1 MRTAPDGLHHI
12 TLNGLSV
19 SYRIEVRPRRQHAAI
34 QITAERDVLVL
45 LPRQVAPEQAEL
57 FLRQKA
63 DWVTRHL
70 RAPAPAP
77 GPAPLADGST
87 VWLQGVPLVL
97 RLEPGGAWHL
107 APDLDQGLVHV
118 SVPASAPP
126 LDAAR
131 VTRGLVQ
138 DWLVDH
144 AARAFSREVALWQ
157 PRVGGPV
164 PTALRVRDYKSR
176 WGVAGS
182 DGTLTFNWRL
192 IQAPAHCLTYVVVH
206 ELAHLSH
213 PHHQAAFWQAVAR
226 VLPAYPESKQWL
238 AVHGHE
244 LYR

>member
-1 MRTAPDGLHHI
+1 MRTAPDSLHHV
-12 TLNGLSV
+12 TLNGLAV
-19 SYRIEVRPRRQHAAI
+19 SYRVEVRPRRQHAAI

-45 LPRQVAPEQAEL
+45 LPPQVAPAQAEAV
-57 FLRQKA
+57 LRHKA

-70 RAPAPAP
+70 TAPTRAP

-87 VWLQGVPLVL
+87 VWLQGLPLVV
-97 RLEPGGAWHL
+97 RLEPGAAWHL

-118 SVPASAPP
+118 TLPASAPP

-138 DWLVDH
+138 DWLVDQ
-144 AARAFSREVALWQ
+144 AAVVFSREVALWQ

-164 PTALRVRDYKSR
+164 PTALRVRDYQSR
-176 WGVAGS
+176 WGVARS

-206 ELAHLSH
+206 ELTHLRH
-213 PHHQAAFWQAVAR
+213 PHHQDAFWRAVAR
-226 VLPAYPESKQWL
+226 VLPAYLESKQWL
-238 AVHGHE
+238 SAHGQE